1 MVNFLERYLI
11 KLRSKNDLIVK
22 EMSTKLQETY
32 NPVARREFENQLW
45 AKYEENEEFPEDM
58 KFWNL
63 RNIDDFN
70 NSIYFDVA
78 AIYLEDLSQNLG
90 DYLSDNKDLL
100 VDSQYATKLEE
111 RYLAYVAQKH
121 QEKNESHSKKL
132 KERIMD
138 VQHQFMQNA
147 EVDKNM
153 IIQSHPITVSLLN
166 ERRQKEEDAKC
177 LICNSGDYEEHD
189 MIVFCGF

>member
-11 KLRSKNDLIVK
+11 KLRNKNDLIVK